1 MTRKNIYTWVAAGA
15 GLIGIGIILGY
26 GLGNKT
32 SNTALWIG
40 GILVLLGAVML
51 GMAIS
56 ARKEELIRITRND

>member
-1 MTRKNIYTWVAAGA
+1 MTRKNMYTWVAAVA

-26 GLGNKT
+26 GLGNRT

-40 GILVLLGAVML
+40 GILVLVGAVML

-56 ARKEELIRITRND
+56 AHKESLIRITRND